1 MSLLPVA
8 PSPPNPF
15 PSTQHSNRDTTLSPL
30 SPSPPRPLRSP
41 RRQQRP
47 QQQRRSTTTP
57 LRCVGQTWRSRN
69 PSQCIQTG
77 PKQRRSASDAGDA
90 GVHEC
95 YRPSMAGWWVCCQC
109 DGVNNPGLT
118 PEKCPTCAHSLCK
131 AFCEVL
137 P

>member
-41 RRQQRP
+41 RRQ